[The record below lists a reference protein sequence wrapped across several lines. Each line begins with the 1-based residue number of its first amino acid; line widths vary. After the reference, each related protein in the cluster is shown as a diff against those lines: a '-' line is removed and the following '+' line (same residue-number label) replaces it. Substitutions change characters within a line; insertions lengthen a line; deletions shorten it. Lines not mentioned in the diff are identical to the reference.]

1 MDINAELKQLDL
13 KVLMKKFLSS
23 EKENIKLKKK
33 DDKDIILFEK
43 NNFYIYSDVICGI
56 ENRKK
61 EKYNVGDIYL
71 FLCLPKSNYTFSY
84 INSIGYK
91 YISIL
96 ERNKIIKKIE
106 YENYDEEED
115 QIKVNFFIY
124 DKKSTINLNYY
135 IHIEQDDVIQ
145 SKLFVNNNINDI
157 ICDIDSENENWGSI
171 KKRKN
176 IEGSTQHQI
185 VNTNKDDINILG
197 IKKNKIKIDENN
209 INEEIDQSSTL
220 NNIQNKTTNI
230 LSIKEVNTHN
240 SKQTNESNIGLVSF
254 NNINK
259 IFNGD
264 KIYKSQIFYIKNDCH
279 NITKTIYNKKKKKK
293 KKKLNQNIKYNFIDE
308 DISTIKYD
316 ELFYFN
322 YNEINLEENYINDI
336 STNFKFLKKG
346 IGVCSNQF
354 QKRDNIK
361 NDKHNENINEQNDK
375 HNENIND
382 QNGKHILKH
391 YYENNILKNVF
402 FINFNLYSLLNNT
415 YISNLP
421 KDDNIFSNLQILVS
435 NFFEEYIKFVKK
447 NNSINLNDGKSD
459 IIQFELNLSDLEPQI
474 NPQNCDKIKYI
485 FENMHNDCFPNSNK
499 EIQKN
504 HISINNL
511 NFIHNTVLPHYLQN
525 SKINYFKYS
534 TASIETLENF
544 NNHDKLIF
552 FHNIINMYIYSLYD
566 QNFYE
571 KNKIYMN
578 FFHNFLNK
586 FSFEKNFVKINT
598 YKQDYFSE
606 TETSSTY
613 SEEILNENFE
623 KDKTILSKNVDEVQS
638 TMDYD
643 QSKFYLLENNYIK
656 IKNKM
661 DSKIFEALSENKYN
675 KGNNELI
682 KSAQIKEIKYKN
694 FYDIIGNSS
703 CDFRRIYN
711 FFKQELL
718 DKSNIKN
725 VYINGVKRNIIID
738 NNNNDDDNNIKQKN
752 HKKILKIIDEIHLT
766 YKRRP
771 LILIESNSTTDNI
784 INRNN
789 IDSFFLHNNLD
800 KPPKSEKQ
808 NNINIPTKMN
818 NYDGI
823 SIIYNMF
830 NKNIKFLFIENDKI
844 DILSETDWKC
854 VIAVIVKSKNS
865 LKNILNKY
873 PFEISTTL
881 FQPFKTFAF
890 MYNDEI
896 IPSDLLTGSSIDIIR
911 LNRDN
916 RKDDHIGAKKFWTN
930 IEKFILQRRD
940 KNFYKKK
947 KNI

>member
-259 IFNGD
+259 IFN
-264 KIYKSQIFYIKNDCH
+264 
-279 NITKTIYNKKKKKK
+279 
-293 KKKLNQNIKYNFIDE
+293 DE